1 MGAIAKSGTRFV
13 LFHSLID
20 QTMIFIILLLFMVAG
35 FAVQARL
42 KNRFKKYSESYLSS
56 GLSGAEVARRM
67 LNFYGLDSVQIISVP
82 GQLTDHY
89 NPANKTVNLSPEVYE
104 GRNISAA
111 AVAAHECGHAVQHA
125 TAYAWLTMRSKMV
138 PVVSFSGKIMN
149 MVFLFSIL
157 GMSVLGLGFEQ
168 ALVVVIAAQAVV
180 ATFALVTLPVEY
192 DASRRALVWLQGAGI
207 TDASNHHQAEDAL
220 KWAAR
225 TYLVAAAAAVTQ
237 LVYYI
242 MLYMG
247 RRD

>member
-1 MGAIAKSGTRFV
+1 
-13 LFHSLID
+13 
-20 QTMIFIILLLFMVAG
+20 MIFIILLVFMVAG

-149 MVFLFSIL
+149 RVFLFSIL

-237 LVYYI
+237 LLYYI

-247 RRD
+247 RRA

>member
-1 MGAIAKSGTRFV
+1 
-13 LFHSLID
+13 
-20 QTMIFIILLLFMVAG
+20 MIFIILLVFMAAG

-237 LVYYI
+237 LLYYI

>member
-1 MGAIAKSGTRFV
+1 
-13 LFHSLID
+13 
-20 QTMIFIILLLFMVAG
+20 MIFIILLVFMVAG

-168 ALVVVIAAQAVV
+168 ALVVVIAAQTVV

-237 LVYYI
+237 LLYYI

>member
-1 MGAIAKSGTRFV
+1 
-13 LFHSLID
+13 
-20 QTMIFIILLLFMVAG
+20 MIFIILLLFMVAG

-138 PVVSFSGKIMN
+138 PVVSFSGRIIN

-168 ALVVVIAAQAVV
+168 ALVVVIAAQAMV

-237 LVYYI
+237 LLYYI

>member
-1 MGAIAKSGTRFV
+1 
-13 LFHSLID
+13 
-20 QTMIFIILLLFMVAG
+20 MIFIILLVFMVAG

-138 PVVSFSGKIMN
+138 PVVSFSGKIIN

-237 LVYYI
+237 LLYYI

>member
-1 MGAIAKSGTRFV
+1 
-13 LFHSLID
+13 
-20 QTMIFIILLLFMVAG
+20 MIFIILLVFMVAG

-168 ALVVVIAAQAVV
+168 ALLVVIAAQAVV

-237 LVYYI
+237 LLYYI
-242 MLYMG
+242 MLDMG

>member
-1 MGAIAKSGTRFV
+1 
-13 LFHSLID
+13 
-20 QTMIFIILLLFMVAG
+20 MIFIILLLFMVAG

-89 NPANKTVNLSPEVYE
+89 NPANKTVNLYPEVYE

-138 PVVSFSGKIMN
+138 PVVSFSGKIIN

-237 LVYYI
+237 LLYYI

>member
-1 MGAIAKSGTRFV
+1 
-13 LFHSLID
+13 
-20 QTMIFIILLLFMVAG
+20 MIIILLLFMVLG

-67 LNFYGLDSVQIISVP
+67 LDFYGLHSVQIVSVP
-82 GQLTDHY
+82 GKLSDHY

-104 GRNISAA
+104 GRNVSAA

-125 TAYAWLTMRSKMV
+125 TAYTWLTMRSKMV
-138 PVVSFSGKIMN
+138 PVVNMSGQIMN
-149 MVFLFSIL
+149 MVFLFSIF
-157 GMSVLGLGFEQ
+157 GMSILGLGWDQ
-168 ALVVVIAAQAVV
+168 ALIVLIVAQTVL
-180 ATFALVTLPVEY
+180 ATFAVVTLPVEY
-192 DASRRALVWLQGAGI
+192 DASRRALVWLHGAGI

-237 LVYYI
+237 LLYYI

>member
-1 MGAIAKSGTRFV
+1 
-13 LFHSLID
+13 
-20 QTMIFIILLLFMVAG
+20 MIFIILLVFMVAG

-89 NPANKTVNLSPEVYE
+89 NPANRTVNLSPEVYE

-157 GMSVLGLGFEQ
+157 GMSVLHFSFEET
-168 ALVVVIAAQAVV
+168 LVVVIAAQAVV

-237 LVYYI
+237 LLYYI

>member
-1 MGAIAKSGTRFV
+1 
-13 LFHSLID
+13 
-20 QTMIFIILLLFMVAG
+20 MIFIILLVFMVAG

-180 ATFALVTLPVEY
+180 ATLALVTLPVEY

>member
-1 MGAIAKSGTRFV
+1 MIGAYLIGILFAIAGMIASGVLKSKFRKY
-13 LFHSLID
+13 SKIP
-20 QTMIFIILLLFMVAG
+20 VAG
-35 FAVQARL
+35 
-42 KNRFKKYSESYLSS
+42 
-56 GLSGAEVARRM
+56 GLTGRDIAERM
-67 LNFYGLDSVQIISVP
+67 LRENGIHDVQVISVA

-89 NPANKTVNLSPEVYE
+89 NPQNKTVNLSEGVY
-104 GRNISAA
+104 NSNSIAAA

-125 TAYAWLTMRSKMV
+125 TAYTWLTMRSKMV
-138 PVVSFSGKIMN
+138 PVVNMSGQIMN
-149 MVFLFSIL
+149 MVFLFSIF
-157 GMSVLGLGFEQ
+157 GMSILGLGWDQ
-168 ALVVVIAAQAVV
+168 ALIVLIVAQTVL
-180 ATFALVTLPVEY
+180 ATFAVVTLPVEY

-237 LVYYI
+237 LLYYI

>member
-1 MGAIAKSGTRFV
+1 
-13 LFHSLID
+13 
-20 QTMIFIILLLFMVAG
+20 MIFIILLVFMVAS

-207 TDASNHHQAEDAL
+207 TDANNHHQAEDAL

>member
-1 MGAIAKSGTRFV
+1 
-13 LFHSLID
+13 
-20 QTMIFIILLLFMVAG
+20 MIFIILLLFMVAG

-42 KNRFKKYSESYLSS
+42 KNRFKNYSESYLSS

>member
-1 MGAIAKSGTRFV
+1 
-13 LFHSLID
+13 
-20 QTMIFIILLLFMVAG
+20 MIFIILLVFMAAG

>member
-237 LVYYI
+237 LLYYI

>member
-1 MGAIAKSGTRFV
+1 
-13 LFHSLID
+13 
-20 QTMIFIILLLFMVAG
+20 MIFIILLLFMVAG

-125 TAYAWLTMRSKMV
+125 TAYTWLTMRSKMV

>member
-1 MGAIAKSGTRFV
+1 
-13 LFHSLID
+13 
-20 QTMIFIILLLFMVAG
+20 MIFIILLLFMVAG

-89 NPANKTVNLSPEVYE
+89 NPANRTVNLSPEVYE

-180 ATFALVTLPVEY
+180 ATFAVVTLPVEY

>member
-1 MGAIAKSGTRFV
+1 
-13 LFHSLID
+13 
-20 QTMIFIILLLFMVAG
+20 MIFIILLLFMVAG

-89 NPANKTVNLSPEVYE
+89 NPTNKTVNLSPEVYE

-138 PVVSFSGKIMN
+138 PVVSFSGRIIN

-168 ALVVVIAAQAVV
+168 ALVVVIAAQAMV

-237 LVYYI
+237 LLYYI

>member
-1 MGAIAKSGTRFV
+1 
-13 LFHSLID
+13 
-20 QTMIFIILLLFMVAG
+20 MIFIILLVFMVAG

-180 ATFALVTLPVEY
+180 ATFAVVTLPVEY

>member
-1 MGAIAKSGTRFV
+1 
-13 LFHSLID
+13 
-20 QTMIFIILLLFMVAG
+20 MIFIILLLFMVAG

-67 LNFYGLDSVQIISVP
+67 LNFYGLNGVQIISVP

-89 NPANKTVNLSPEVYE
+89 NPTNKTVNLSPEVYE

-138 PVVSFSGKIMN
+138 PVVSFSGKIIN

-168 ALVVVIAAQAVV
+168 ALVVVIAAQAMV

-237 LVYYI
+237 LLYYI

>member
-1 MGAIAKSGTRFV
+1 
-13 LFHSLID
+13 
-20 QTMIFIILLLFMVAG
+20 MIFIILLVFMVAG

-168 ALVVVIAAQAVV
+168 ALVVIIAAQAVV

-220 KWAAR
+220 KWAAG